1 MNEIAYIII
10 RVAVTMI
17 WVLQAAMFVRAIM
30 SWIPGLDENK
40 FGDFLYA
47 LTEPFI
53 VPVRAL
59 WIAFRFFRASHW
71 ICLFWSPIC
80 CCRFCRCCWE
90 GFEPCETIPRNN
102 CASYFPMWM
111 TFADVPKTV

>member
-30 SWIPGLDENK
+30 SWIPGLDEKK

-59 WIAFRFFRASHW
+59 LDRIPF
-71 ICLFWSPIC
+71 LL
-80 CCRFCRCCWE
+80 
-90 GFEPCETIPRNN
+90 GFPLDMSFLVTYLLL
-102 CASYFPMWM
+102 SLLSMFLGGL
-111 TFADVPKTV
+111 